1 MGIERLHSAAHA
13 AGFAMVATEDAYEDL
28 EAVSRP
34 VASPSQPVQL
44 QWQPSR
50 GVLVHET
57 PGTRSDWIGVL
68 LGMLGRR
75 PATRRP
81 ALTAEA

>member
-1 MGIERLHSAAHA
+1 
-13 AGFAMVATEDAYEDL
+13 MVGTEEAYEDL

-34 VASPSQPVQL
+34 AVGQPAEL
-44 QWQPSR
+44 HWRPSR
-50 GVLVHET
+50 GLPVHAISHER
-57 PGTRSDWIGVL
+57 PGRSDWIGLL

-81 ALTAEA
+81 ALTVGA